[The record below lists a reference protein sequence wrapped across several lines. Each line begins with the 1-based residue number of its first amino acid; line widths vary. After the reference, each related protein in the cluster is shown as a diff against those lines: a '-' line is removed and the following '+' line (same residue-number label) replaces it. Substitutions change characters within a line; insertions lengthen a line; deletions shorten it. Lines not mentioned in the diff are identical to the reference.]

1 MRRRW
6 QEVLFNKT
14 RHVFGTKMNNPW
26 PVSNRLAE
34 TMSLST
40 YVKNRLPEK
49 HVSCELLENI
59 SEQHLGQGA
68 ESVTY

>member
-1 MRRRW
+1 
-6 QEVLFNKT
+6 
-14 RHVFGTKMNNPW
+14 MNNPW

-40 YVKNRLPEK
+40 YVKDRLPEK